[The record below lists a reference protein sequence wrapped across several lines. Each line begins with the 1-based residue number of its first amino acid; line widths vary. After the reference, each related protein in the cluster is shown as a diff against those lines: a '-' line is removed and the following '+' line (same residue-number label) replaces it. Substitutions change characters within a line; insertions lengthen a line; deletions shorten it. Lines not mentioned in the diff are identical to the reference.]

1 MSHFKRAVYTIDQGY
16 SEEKSEAL
24 LREDIKV
31 AKTART
37 IMLDRI
43 SEWAGAY
50 DKEAFEESVLP
61 KVWGTYIKIVQ
72 DDGKPAPVEE
82 AEETDAVEVTVEE
95 DALAPEEMEPVVV
108 VPVLPSAR
116 HDDLA
121 EKPQSEV
128 VAPDEIS
135 LGEILGKIDK
145 DNSED

>member
-1 MSHFKRAVYTIDQGY
+1 MSHFKREKYTIDQGY
-16 SEEKSEAL
+16 SEERSEAL

-61 KVWGTYIKIVQ
+61 KVWSTYVRIVQ

-82 AEETDAVEVTVEE
+82 AEETEPVLETVED
-95 DALAPEEMEPVVV
+95 DALAPEDLEPAVE
-108 VPVLPSAR
+108 VPILPSAR

-128 VAPDEIS
+128 VAPDEIT
-135 LGEILGKIDK
+135 LGDVLAKLEEKSK
-145 DNSED
+145 D